1 MLGDFYNTMNMAWHH
16 LDYGGVL
23 IEEVFL
29 YIQLLEREVE
39 SITPALS
46 PTLSLSLSL
55 PSPFKHAH
63 VQSITVVAGRRST
76 LTPRGCG
83 TNPTKPAPSLP
94 SS

>member
-1 MLGDFYNTMNMAWHH
+1 MLGDFYNTMNMTWHH

-46 PTLSLSLSL
+46 PTLSLSPP
-55 PSPFKHAH
+55 PSNTHTY
-63 VQSITVVAGRRST
+63 S
-76 LTPRGCG
+76 
-83 TNPTKPAPSLP
+83 PSRLLLEGVP
-94 SS
+94 H